1 MDNVN
6 LWTDDGDYVYWSC
19 QNAYGSGA
27 CLAEADSNAALA
39 TYTTVVTVTATPY
52 VQIACGFLGPRLTL
66 TMNDRSH
73 SPPTMAGDLTAAPPS
88 DSPFTIPP
96 MPTSFYPGATPV
108 STLLSLSAA
117 GGL

>member
-19 QNAYGSGA
+19 QNAYGYGA

-66 TMNDRSH
+66 TMNDRSY
-73 SPPTMAGDLTAAPPS
+73 AGDLTAAPPS
-88 DSPFTIPP
+88 DSPYTIPP
-96 MPTSFYPGATPV
+96 MPTSFYPGATAV